1 MSQEYKEEKNRQRG
15 NKAIKT
21 IVIIVIILT
30 VIAFGVYQLFFKE
43 LIAESFIPE
52 NPTSVML
59 IDINPDS
66 QQNRALE
73 QLSLN
78 LGNENI
84 FSNYLE
90 ELFFNGISLENL
102 KIDERDLKSWLGD
115 RLIISRIKLS
125 SSEDRSA
132 QVVEIKNTEK
142 AREILNTIGT
152 NIQKRGSVLSVEE
165 FREREIVFIEGKN
178 NVAYSLS
185 DNFLLVSEDPAGIK
199 MMIDTSLGR
208 NRSLSSDKV
217 YKKLKKKLKADDYV
231 VFAFIDVLNTLKY
244 ISGFSKQINFSFL
257 DNIAASERINVGAV
271 FTAQDDGIETSI
283 LMGGSGQSYE
293 KKKGFT
299 PNLAEKIPSD
309 ISFYI
314 EGQDIQ
320 SFTERLLVGKGEDLS
335 DDDIE
340 AKSELLKKGLNLQFG
355 IDLEEDLFNH
365 LSGRYAFVLFP
376 VKEGK
381 GFSAGIVLEKNKE
394 SDLPEKMK
402 KVEQVILEEIN
413 KNLVKDEDN
422 DVSFI
427 DRNYKSTTYRYAKLP
442 EEIKADIF
450 YAILDNELIITSSKG
465 ALTKLI
471 DASDQSNNSLAS
483 NSKFKNNYQMIE
495 SNDATR
501 LIYFD
506 MRKAFEFLDNY
517 EFLKYTA
524 VKDEFRKI
532 ESVGFL
538 NKYSGEGGW
547 AQGFISI
554 KTNE

>member
-1 MSQEYKEEKNRQRG
+1 MSQEHKEKKNRQKNNRV
-15 NKAIKT
+15 IKIIT
-21 IVIIVIILT
+21 IVLIVLA
-30 VIAFGVYQLFFKE
+30 VIAFGIYQLFIKK
-43 LIAESFIPE
+43 LKAESFIPE

-73 QLSLN
+73 QLALN

-115 RLIISRIKLS
+115 KLVISRIKLS

-132 QVVEIKNTEK
+132 QVVEIKNVEK
-142 AREILNTIGT
+142 AREILSTIGT
-152 NIQKRGSVLSVEE
+152 NIQKRGSVVSIEE

-178 NVAYSLS
+178 NLAYSLS

-199 MMIDTSLGR
+199 IMIDTSLGR
-208 NRSLSSDKV
+208 NRPLSSDKV

-231 VFAFIDVLNTLKY
+231 VFAFIDVLDTLKY
-244 ISGFSKQINFSFL
+244 ISGFSQQINFSFL
-257 DNIAASERINVGAV
+257 DNVASSERINVGAV
-271 FTAQDDGIETSI
+271 FTAQDDGIETNI

-299 PNLAEKIPSD
+299 PSLAEKIPSD
-309 ISFYI
+309 VSFYI
-314 EGQDIQ
+314 EGQDVQ

-355 IDLEEDLFNH
+355 IDLEEDLFKL

-376 VKEGK
+376 IKEGK
-381 GFSAGIVLEKNKE
+381 GFSAGIILERNKE
-394 SDLPEKMK
+394 KDLPEKMK
-402 KVEQVILEEIN
+402 KVEQVVLEEIN
-413 KNLVKDEDN
+413 KNLVKDEN
-422 DVSFI
+422 SNVSFI
-427 DRNYKSTTYRYAKLP
+427 DRDYNGLSYRYAKLP

-450 YAILDNELIITSSKG
+450 YAIMDDELIITLSPF
-465 ALTKLI
+465 LI
-471 DASDQSNNSLAS
+471 GGNDAISFIQGQGFKKIS
-483 NSKFKNNYQMIE
+483 NSPKLQ
-495 SNDATR
+495 
-501 LIYFD
+501 
-506 MRKAFEFLDNY
+506 
-517 EFLKYTA
+517 LK
-524 VKDEFRKI
+524 
-532 ESVGFL
+532 
-538 NKYSGEGGW
+538 
-547 AQGFISI
+547 SI
-554 KTNE
+554 KRLKNHLVLHYVKV